1 MISKLFLNKLYN
13 DKSALKHEIN
23 TANTGASTK
32 GSISIIRIVC
42 RVHRTVNNNTSLAI
56 ITNIDIN
63 GLIVIPLN
71 NFSISTDVTI
81 RFSIKKCIKIE

>member
-1 MISKLFLNKLYN
+1 VQLNIISKLFINTLYN

-56 ITNIDIN
+56 ITNIGFN
-63 GLIVIPLN
+63 RLIVISL
-71 NFSISTDVTI
+71 
-81 RFSIKKCIKIE
+81 